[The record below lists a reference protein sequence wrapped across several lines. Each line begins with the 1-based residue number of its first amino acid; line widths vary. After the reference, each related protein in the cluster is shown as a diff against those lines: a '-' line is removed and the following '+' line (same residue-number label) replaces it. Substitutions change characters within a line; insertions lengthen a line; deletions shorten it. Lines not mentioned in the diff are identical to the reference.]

1 MTSSV
6 AEPRRNSKHFPK
18 PDLHQNNVTVTVWWS
33 AARLIHYNFLSPGE
47 TIASENHARQI
58 HETHQ
63 KLPWLPPASVQRMGP
78 ILSHDNAQP
87 HVTQPVLQK
96 LNKMVY
102 KVLPHLPYS
111 PDLSPTDYHFFKHLS
126 NFLQGKCFHNLQEG
140 ENEFVKSRSTDFY
153 TTEINKFISCWQKC
167 VDRNGSHSD

>member
-33 AARLIHYNFLSPGE
+33 AARLIHYNFLSPDE

-111 PDLSPTDYHFFKHLS
+111 PDLSPTDYHFFKHFNNFFRENTSTTSRRQKMLS
-126 NFLQGKCFHNLQEG
+126 KSSSNPKAWIFTRQE
-140 ENEFVKSRSTDFY
+140 
-153 TTEINKFISCWQKC
+153 
-167 VDRNGSHSD
+167 